1 MNGVTL
7 KTSNKFEKEN
17 EEEKLFKK
25 RFLDRT
31 SLHSKRLEV
40 VGERENGRARE
51 GVSISRARFFL
62 CPLLTRAS
70 YGGYDRTLHEN
81 TGPNKHIR

>member
-1 MNGVTL
+1 MTL

-31 SLHSKRLEV
+31 SLRSKRLEV

-51 GVSISRARFFL
+51 GVSFSRARFFL
-62 CPLLTRAS
+62 CSLLTRAS

>member
-1 MNGVTL
+1 MTL

-31 SLHSKRLEV
+31 RLRSKRLEV
-40 VGERENGRARE
+40 VGERENGRA
-51 GVSISRARFFL
+51 RARFFL

-81 TGPNKHIR
+81 TGPNKHIG